1 MTLLTNAAPDQQQA
15 FNLAQEGHHTLI
27 TGQAGTGKSWL
38 IEQMI
43 EHLEGVALTAS
54 TGIAGVNIGG
64 RTIHSW
70 AGVGMAKAT
79 ADELIQTICG
89 KHYHEETRDRI
100 RACRTLIIDEIS
112 MLGATFMGKLDQVLR
127 AVRNDETPFGGIQLL
142 MFGDFLQ
149 LPPVQD
155 QPFFTSPLWAYMMPK
170 VIVLTTIHRQK
181 DRAFAELLQRVRVCK
196 HTIADC
202 NTLRGLGANPVN
214 GTPLVL
220 HTHNEHVD
228 LYNQKKLK
236 SLDLDIVTLLAK
248 DTGND
253 PKVIA
258 MLDKNCLSPSKLDL
272 CVGARVMCTKN
283 ITGALCNGTLGTVKE
298 IIKTHINSKVIVT
311 WDNIGDQTMIPAEWE
326 ITDTGTREVLARR
339 TQFPLRLA
347 WAITVHKSQGL
358 TLDNVVAYL
367 GGCFNPGMVYV
378 ALSRMSTMENL
389 TLPEFD
395 VSKIKADLKALA
407 FYAEPNDPTGWGAKV
422 TPMMELPGLDL

>member
-202 NTLRGLGANPVN
+202 NTLRGLGANTLTCTTRRNSSPLTLTLSPCLPK
-214 GTPLVL
+214 TPGMIPRSSQCLTKTVSPQVSWTSVSVLVSCAQRTSLVL
-220 HTHNEHVD
+220 C
-228 LYNQKKLK
+228 
-236 SLDLDIVTLLAK
+236 
-248 DTGND
+248 
-253 PKVIA
+253 A
-258 MLDKNCLSPSKLDL
+258 M
-272 CVGARVMCTKN
+272 A
-283 ITGALCNGTLGTVKE
+283 
-298 IIKTHINSKVIVT
+298 H
-311 WDNIGDQTMIPAEWE
+311 
-326 ITDTGTREVLARR
+326 
-339 TQFPLRLA
+339 
-347 WAITVHKSQGL
+347 
-358 TLDNVVAYL
+358 
-367 GGCFNPGMVYV
+367 
-378 ALSRMSTMENL
+378 
-389 TLPEFD
+389 
-395 VSKIKADLKALA
+395 
-407 FYAEPNDPTGWGAKV
+407 
-422 TPMMELPGLDL
+422 